1 MKKIKNLYLKYKE
14 IINYLIFGGLSTV
27 VNFASYYVAARVI
40 GIDEVVS
47 SGMVLCSTICIYNKQ
62 TICI

>member
-40 GIDEVVS
+40 GIDEV
-47 SGMVLCSTICIYNKQ
+47 
-62 TICI
+62 